1 MERSYLWMASQST
14 RSNAKCRPLPQVF
27 LSMDSSRASG
37 EGILDSLSQSS
48 FLFVWTGSAKM
59 PINSTCDT
67 VECELVGMAFQ
78 NSFHSEIER
87 LYSLLLIKS
96 FRD

>member
-1 MERSYLWMASQST
+1 
-14 RSNAKCRPLPQVF
+14 
-27 LSMDSSRASG
+27 
-37 EGILDSLSQSS
+37 
-48 FLFVWTGSAKM
+48 M

-87 LYSLLLIKS
+87 LSSLLLIKS